1 MARLPA
7 EGGWSGRTG
16 AQLLQVLDEHCA
28 RLALVVE
35 RRSGQPADPHRAADL
50 TSRAWELLATRPGPI
65 LAASNPWAYL
75 TRCLVTAGV
84 NAAVADKLLVRDL
97 TVQGG
102 MVPLA
107 AAPRRVGEQVDALHS
122 GASQGGEQDRDD
134 PFGFDWGWALR
145 RLHADL
151 VAAGAPATVTAM
163 AIDRVVE
170 VVVSHRRGRREA
182 AAKRDC
188 VIVGLGLSPGQAS
201 ALVALVAGTR
211 RGGVEESL
219 WARLHDG
226 PTGTELAVTPS
237 VRGRIESYVRGFD
250 DVDLKLPA

>member
-1 MARLPA
+1 MRLPA

-16 AQLLQVLDEHCA
+16 AQLLEVLSEHCA

-35 RRSGQPADPHRAADL
+35 RRSGQPADPHRADDL
-50 TSRAWELLATRPGPI
+50 TSRAWELLATRPGPV

-97 TVQGG
+97 AVQGG
-102 MVPLA
+102 LVPVST
-107 AAPRRVGEQVDALHS
+107 APRRVGEQVDALDRAGLS
-122 GASQGGEQDRDD
+122 IGGD
-134 PFGFDWGWALR
+134 PLGPLGSDWGLALR
-145 RLHADL
+145 RLYGDL
-151 VAAGAPATVTAM
+151 VAAGAPAAVTAM

-170 VVVSHRRGRREA
+170 VVASHRRGHREA
-182 AAKRDC
+182 AAKGDH
-188 VIVGLGLSPGQAS
+188 VIVGLGLSPAQAT

-219 WARLHDG
+219 WARLHEGATHSG
-226 PTGTELAVTPS
+226 PAVTPS
-237 VRGRIESYVRGFD
+237 VRARIESYVRGFGAD
-250 DVDLKLPA
+250 SKVSA